1 MQCLKP
7 KTGSGTILEDT
18 PDWLPDVGDFSLADI
33 IAGPRTVIPK
43 GPKHFDVPKY
53 EEVKAL
59 YDSVKDIDRN
69 ILLS

>member
-1 MQCLKP
+1 MS
-7 KTGSGTILEDT
+7 KTKNWYHPRGYTRLA
-18 PDWLPDVGDFSLADI
+18 LADI
-33 IAGPRTVIPK
+33 IAGPLTVIPK

-53 EEVKAL
+53 EEIKAL

>member
-18 PDWLPDVGDFSLADI
+18 PEHLPDIGDFSLADI
-33 IAGPRTVIPK
+33 IAGPLSVIPRGAK
-43 GPKHFDVPKY
+43 QFDVPRY

-59 YDSVKDIDRN
+59 YDSVKNINRN
-69 ILLS
+69 ILLP